1 MDKTHFIE
9 MISEKINKDQ
19 SILPCLFF
27 GTNSELLN
35 QEVNNIAQQLAEEF
49 QVHKTNIY
57 TLEDNS
63 EKIKISEIK
72 EFTQMAYTQPPCKF
86 QIFIIENISRLTIQ
100 SSNSCL
106 KLLEE
111 PGVFNIFFLTNHSE
125 SWVLDTI
132 LSRTQT
138 ISLWGS
144 QTTERNNFYFDLI
157 TNFLNGN
164 KTEIFSYFFNLK
176 AEKEEYIL
184 FLKNLILYAREYHI
198 FIDLLD
204 EIEADIQG
212 ILQNNVNAR
221 YIIDKYL
228 ILINQK

>member
-1 MDKTHFIE
+1 
-9 MISEKINKDQ
+9 
-19 SILPCLFF
+19 
-27 GTNSELLN
+27 
-35 QEVNNIAQQLAEEF
+35 
-49 QVHKTNIY
+49 
-57 TLEDNS
+57 
-63 EKIKISEIK
+63 
-72 EFTQMAYTQPPCKF
+72 
-86 QIFIIENISRLTIQ
+86 
-100 SSNSCL
+100 
-106 KLLEE
+106 
-111 PGVFNIFFLTNHSE
+111 
-125 SWVLDTI
+125 
-132 LSRTQT
+132 
-138 ISLWGS
+138 
-144 QTTERNNFYFDLI
+144 LI